1 MAALQNDLAQLI
13 QAQGEQGPFVSIFM
27 KVSPYERDIA
37 EDKATFR
44 NLVQQAKKT
53 FISRFTEKAWAG
65 YHEQFTNVL
74 QQQRALGNNGA
85 ASIVVVVGQA
95 DTFIYPLAQEVAN
108 SAHVGDTV
116 YALPL
121 IANDQFSWDYHLL
134 KVSQDS
140 IALWD
145 VTEGVATPVELPAE
159 APTTRAQALGTEL
172 TNGKTRTTRTGL
184 GAGQAVHGN
193 DPKEASQAS
202 DTQNYFKQVDDYVL
216 ANYSKTTQKP
226 LVLLAVSENQAVF
239 RKLSKNK
246 YLLKNTELSKV
257 PAKLDRQTVAQ
268 IIAQI
273 NQQLAAEVLA
283 VLQNEVD
290 RARSAK
296 KYISDFGAI
305 TQRVTEGN
313 VDTLFIAAD
322 AYVAGRLVA
331 GELDTSS
338 AAAKA
343 TNLLNELSV
352 EVLQLG
358 GQVYVLPES
367 ELQAD
372 ATAILRRPDQE

>member
-1 MAALQNDLAQLI
+1 MAELQNDLAQLI
-13 QAQGEQGPFVSIFM
+13 RAQGEQGPFISIFM

-53 FISRFTEKAWAG
+53 FITRFTEKEWAA
-65 YHEQFTNVL
+65 YQDKLAQVL
-74 QQQRALGNNGA
+74 QQRALGNNGTT
-85 ASIVVVVGQA
+85 SIVVVVGQN

-145 VTEGVATPVELPAE
+145 VTEGVATPVDLPAA
-159 APTTRAQALGTEL
+159 APLTREQALGTEL
-172 TNGKTRTTRTGL
+172 TTGKARTTRTGL
-184 GAGQAVHGN
+184 GAGQASHGN

-202 DTQNYFKQVDDYVL
+202 DTQNYFKQVDDYIL
-216 ANYSKTTQKP
+216 TNYSKSTQKP
-226 LVLLAVSENQAVF
+226 LVLLAVSENQAIF

-246 YLLKNTELSKV
+246 YLLQNTQISKV
-257 PAKLDRQTVAQ
+257 PAKLDRQA
-268 IIAQI
+268 IAQI
-273 NQQLAAEVLA
+273 VAQVNQQLATEVLA
-283 VLQNEVD
+283 VLQSQVD

-296 KYISDFGAI
+296 KYISDLGAI
-305 TQRVTEGN
+305 TQRAAEGN
-313 VDTLFIAAD
+313 VATLFVAQG
-322 AYVAGRLVA
+322 AYVAGRLV
-331 GELDTSS
+331 GEELDTSS
-338 AAAKA
+338 PAAKA

-352 EVLQLG
+352 QVLQLG
-358 GQVYVLPES
+358 GQVYVLPAD
-367 ELQAD
+367 ELHTD
-372 ATAILRRPDQE
+372 ATAILRRTVEE